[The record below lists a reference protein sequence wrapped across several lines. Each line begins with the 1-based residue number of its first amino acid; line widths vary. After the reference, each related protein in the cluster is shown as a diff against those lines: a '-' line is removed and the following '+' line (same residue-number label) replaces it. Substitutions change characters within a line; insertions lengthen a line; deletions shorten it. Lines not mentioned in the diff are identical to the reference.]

1 MEASTVVAII
11 RSVNTQKICK
21 DKITVT
27 MREGSGGNNMYNTNF
42 ILEDHNEV
50 YPGYLEKEI

>member
-21 DKITVT
+21 DKIIIN
-27 MREGSGGNNMYNTNF
+27 MRGGLEVIICIIQ
-42 ILEDHNEV
+42 IL
-50 YPGYLEKEI
+50 Y